1 MWRGRAQE
9 VGMPKCKSRREKR
22 SKMNEWRR
30 DTKTRGM
37 EKGTKILQREGITSK
52 RSNHRNVE
60 VNNVI
65 GGSISSRVQRMQL
78 QGDKDLG
85 E

>member
-1 MWRGRAQE
+1 
-9 VGMPKCKSRREKR
+9 
-22 SKMNEWRR
+22 
-30 DTKTRGM
+30 M